1 MKSNYEIAKE
11 VLSGKWGNGED
22 RKFRITAAGY
32 DYHAVQSIVN
42 SLLNDNYTPVPDDPQ
57 QHIEYLSIDFD
68 TRKYQGIEINLILG
82 D

>member
-1 MKSNYEIAKE
+1 MKTNYEIAKE

-32 DYHAVQSIVN
+32 DYFAVQSIVN
-42 SLLNDNYTPVPDDPQ
+42 ALLNDSYIPEPD

-68 TRKYQGIEINLILG
+68 TRKYQGIEINLII
-82 D
+82 

>member
-32 DYHAVQSIVN
+32 DYFAVQSIVN
-42 SLLNDNYTPVPDDPQ
+42 ALLNDNYNPVPDDPQ
-57 QHIEYLSIDFD
+57 EHIEYLSIDFD
-68 TRKYQGIEINLILG
+68 TRKYQGIEINLII
-82 D
+82 

>member
-32 DYHAVQSIVN
+32 DYFAVQSIVN
-42 SLLNDNYTPVPDDPQ
+42 ALLNDNYTPVPEDPQ

-68 TRKYQGIEINLILG
+68 TRKYQGIEINLII
-82 D
+82 